1 MIEGLSNAL
10 RTAAF
15 LLPAGLG
22 VQKGTLLVLAGWIGV
37 PPSHALALALIKRG
51 RELVVGG
58 ARLLVWLPLEQ
69 PSRRLLRR

>member
-37 PPSHALALALIKRG
+37 PPSHALALALIERG

-58 ARLLVWLPLEQ
+58 ARLPVWLALEQ
-69 PSRRLLRR
+69 SRRLLRR